1 MKRGDS
7 TLVSTAQPTFEQ
19 GDYEMNMVE
28 LLPSRVSTRADNVWV
43 MLESSRFERVVD
55 IQTVGHNGG
64 PQFDIVPNERLDGVL
79 ANRLHASETNSAK
92 LSLCIPFYRNKN
104 QGLALRSAPACS
116 FLLPADVSFVN
127 FHPPSQMFPSA
138 ANHNA
143 PKFLKPTPGCLV
155 TPKTVGVAQIL
166 GAQPRLLRHHQPHYM
181 KPQPQRLA
189 TILEHRSSRHRT
201 LAPTFLAMPQTA
213 FGAPRPLAPAFWT
226 DEPDG
231 HRIHSRYAAHS
242 SSTENHSRNSSKVRG
257 YGFSSVALIG
267 KTLPIA
273 AT

>member
-1 MKRGDS
+1 
-7 TLVSTAQPTFEQ
+7 
-19 GDYEMNMVE
+19 MNMVE

-226 DEPDG
+226 DETGWPSDPLKIRRAFFLHRKPLKKLLKGAWIRVFKRRSHRQNTTHCG
-231 HRIHSRYAAHS
+231 HLSQS
-242 SSTENHSRNSSKVRG
+242 
-257 YGFSSVALIG
+257 
-267 KTLPIA
+267 
-273 AT
+273 ATQLSI